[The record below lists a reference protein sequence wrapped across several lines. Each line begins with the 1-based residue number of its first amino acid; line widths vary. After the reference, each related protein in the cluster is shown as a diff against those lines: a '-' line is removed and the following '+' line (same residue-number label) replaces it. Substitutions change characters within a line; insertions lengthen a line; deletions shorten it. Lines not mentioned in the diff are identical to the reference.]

1 MLDNERRRAGAGRG
15 CAAQL
20 NGAGA
25 RAFGPRVLLV
35 GVGLEVPASGRRA
48 GGAGARFARAGV
60 AAPRGCVWMSVV
72 PLNATPQ
79 AGKLKLKILRARA
92 RQRECAPLEHAQGL
106 GQHGTGEGGVHARV
120 RLRF

>member
-72 PLNATPQ
+72 PLSATHR
-79 AGKLKLKILRARA
+79 AGKLKLKLSRA

-106 GQHGTGEGGVHARV
+106 GQHCAGEGGVHARV